1 MLDLLRERGE
11 QPSAQEIA
19 DRAGVSLRTVFRHHD
34 DMESLL
40 ATALEHQMTR
50 IGHLF
55 EPLPAMDA
63 ASFVDQRAALFEQI
77 AGVRRAGIRYDGIKV
92 VREGLEES
100 HRRLREQ
107 VESAFGVTG
116 LTLEA
121 VDMATSWAAWDA
133 LRRDQGLSV
142 DDAKA
147 VVVHAVTRLLGG

>member
-50 IGHLF
+50 VGHLF
-55 EPLPAMDA
+55 DPLPAMDPA
-63 ASFVDQRAALFEQI
+63 AFVDRRAALFEQI

-92 VREGLEES
+92 IRQGLEQS
-100 HRRLREQ
+100 HARLRAQ
-107 VESAFGVTG
+107 VESAFGLRG
-116 LTLEA
+116 MALDA
-121 VDMATSWAAWDA
+121 VDMATSWSAWDA

-147 VVVHAVTRLLGG
+147 VVVHTVTRLLGG